1 MAKEKKED
9 IKQEKKVD
17 KKKTEKLKNLETEDV
32 EVINPLEK
40 ENESLR
46 AENAKLK
53 EQVATL
59 KNDYAR
65 AFADTENTRRR
76 LNQEAEQ
83 TRKYRIQSFAV
94 EVLPVIDNLE
104 RALAQEVTNE
114 ETIKFRKGIEM
125 THAQLLNALKNEG
138 VEEIDVIDK
147 PFDAN
152 NAQAIMTEKVEGV
165 EPGIVTAVLQKGYM
179 LKDRVLRASM
189 VKVSE

>member
-1 MAKEKKED
+1 MAEKNKKEKKKNAD
-9 IKQEKKVD
+9 V
-17 KKKTEKLKNLETEDV
+17 EKLENLETEDI

-40 ENESLR
+40 ENEALR
-46 AENAKLK
+46 SENEDLKAEV
-53 EQVATL
+53 ERL

-65 AFADTENTRRR
+65 AYADTENTRRR
-76 LNQEAEQ
+76 LKQEADQ

-104 RALAQEVTNE
+104 RALAQEVVSE
-114 ETIKFRKGIEM
+114 ETAKFRKGVEM
-125 THAQLLNALKNEG
+125 IHAQLINALKNEG
-138 VEEIDVIDK
+138 VEEIDVINK
-147 PFDAN
+147 PFDPN
-152 NAQAIMTEKVEGV
+152 NAQAIMTETVEGV